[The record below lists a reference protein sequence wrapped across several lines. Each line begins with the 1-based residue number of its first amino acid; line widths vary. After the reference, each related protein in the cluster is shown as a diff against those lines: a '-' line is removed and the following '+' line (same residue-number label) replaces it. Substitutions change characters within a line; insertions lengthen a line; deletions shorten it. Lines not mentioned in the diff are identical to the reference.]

1 MWLKNCEDSVKESRY
16 DALYNQRIRHI
27 FPKSNASMSNCAPC
41 CLIPS
46 NYSSHI
52 GNGIGFPMNYHQSM
66 SQFFVSF
73 SSVLLICVMS
83 YECLV
88 ACVNHDE
95 ESKDENHMEPIV
107 SSRWNPT
114 PEQLMALEEMYRRG
128 VRTPSAEEIK
138 LIAAKLR
145 QFGKIEGKNVF
156 YWFQNHKARER
167 QKRRRQPD
175 SNSSKNATDVETL
188 DAKETGFSCKALEGE
203 HNKKLVTTIPA
214 YSSTSKESVSMQRSM
229 VTESGTDGWTHLDE
243 RELQKRSERK
253 IAKGATSL
261 MDMSCMAPNS
271 DLLNTITAPSTL
283 ESSGENQQITALNS
297 SVVSPSCGEDMINYE
312 DGRRNHHTLQ
322 LFPLRSDDHC
332 SIKASETEF
341 KELRTTIS
349 SKLPPKQFYEFL

>member
-1 MWLKNCEDSVKESRY
+1 
-16 DALYNQRIRHI
+16 
-27 FPKSNASMSNCAPC
+27 
-41 CLIPS
+41 
-46 NYSSHI
+46 
-52 GNGIGFPMNYHQSM
+52 
-66 SQFFVSF
+66 
-73 SSVLLICVMS
+73 
-83 YECLV
+83 
-88 ACVNHDE
+88 
-95 ESKDENHMEPIV
+95 MEPIV

-175 SNSSKNATDVETL
+175 SNSSKSANDVGTL
-188 DAKETGFSCKALEGE
+188 DAKGTGFSCKALEGE

-243 RELQKRSERK
+243 RELQKSSHRK

-261 MDMSCMAPNS
+261 MDLSCMASNS

-283 ESSGENQQITALNS
+283 ESSGENHQKTALNS
-297 SVVSPSCGEDMINYE
+297 RIVSPSCGEDMINYE
-312 DGRRNHHTLQ
+312 DRSRNHHTLQ

-332 SIKASETEF
+332 SIRASEIEF
-341 KELRTTIS
+341 KELMTTIS
-349 SKLPPKQFYEFL
+349 STLPPKQFYEFL